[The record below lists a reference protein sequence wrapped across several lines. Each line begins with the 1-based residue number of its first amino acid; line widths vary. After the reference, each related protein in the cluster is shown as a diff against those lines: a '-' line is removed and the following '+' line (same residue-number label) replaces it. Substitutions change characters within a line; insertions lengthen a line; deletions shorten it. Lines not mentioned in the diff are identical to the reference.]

1 MFALFKNTI
10 FLIWLIGGLI
20 SFSITASIF
29 ALNAT
34 LTATKLTA
42 QASASAVKHRKEI
55 TKAIAKVKAK
65 ARLRRMITMV
75 PLAGIA
81 AGGYFEEQDYQEWLV
96 DNQNGKRSEY
106 LCELAN
112 VTSEILD
119 DWVDELPKKIK
130 PPPNTISGWMP
141 ECDQS

>member
-10 FLIWLIGGLI
+10 FLIWLIIGLI
-20 SFSITASIF
+20 SISLTASIF

-42 QASASAVKHRKEI
+42 QASATAIKHRKEI

-65 ARLRRMITMV
+65 ARLRRMLTMV
-75 PLAGIA
+75 PIAGIA
-81 AGGYFEEQDYQEWLV
+81 AGGYFEEQDYQEWLI
-96 DNQNGKRSEY
+96 DNPDGKRSEY
-106 LCELAN
+106 LCELSN
-112 VTSEILD
+112 VTAEVLD
-119 DWVDELPKKIK
+119 EWVDELPEKIK
-130 PPPNTISGWMP
+130 PSPNTIGGWMP